1 MVLVVPGCKVE
12 PPARVNSKK
21 VHLTFA
27 GLWPGELTHASILS
41 EARNWAQTR
50 HGLREYLIGCEK
62 HVDPTIPGRDEH
74 FHVYLHF
81 GKAVDLPDW
90 QRSTSFDLHGQNRRC
105 LHPQIQQVGRSAAD
119 RERVIRYGMKE
130 GDYAGEIDPPL
141 AVDPGRD
148 EASEDEEDEDDNDD
162 GNKGPAWASMLNR
175 ATTVQQGMQLL
186 AAQATTPR
194 RMAYT
199 PTLSSFTLTFIP
211 RPTSTLSLSLSHS
224 HSRPILSPGAVGL
237 LPKWRADRADAR
249 EAHRLAYDAAL
260 RPHRLQPAATQ
271 PRPAG
276 GALRQ
281 HRLRQD
287 GLR

>member
-21 VHLTFA
+21 VHLTYA

-41 EARNWAQTR
+41 DARNWAQTR

-90 QRSTSFDLHGQNRRC
+90 QRSTSFDLHGRNGRC

-148 EASEDEEDEDDNDD
+148 EASEDEEDEDDDGG

-194 RMAYT
+194 RMAYP

-211 RPTSTLSLSLSHS
+211 RPTSSLSLSHS
-224 HSRPILSPGAVGL
+224 H
-237 LPKWRADRADAR
+237 
-249 EAHRLAYDAAL
+249 
-260 RPHRLQPAATQ
+260 
-271 PRPAG
+271 PRPT
-276 GALRQ
+276 LPR
-281 HRLRQD
+281 RR
-287 GLR
+287 RSTT